1 MIFQIPHCPSVF
13 GTWDFGTWDF
23 GTWDSGAVVRQLVSH
38 PLGGHSQRIGP
49 PKR

>member
-13 GTWDFGTWDF
+13 GTWDLGTWDL
-23 GTWDSGAVVRQLVSH
+23 GAVVRQPVSH